1 MKAVIIR
8 KNASD
13 IDAWTLAERPAPTP
27 GPGEVLVRVR
37 AASINYRDLMIAR
50 GLFGGD
56 RKDDLVPLADAAGEV
71 VALGAGVRR
80 WKAGD
85 RVVSTYFPTWASG
98 PFREEYRDTAPG
110 AGRNDGVLAELVVF
124 AEDALVRAPA
134 HLGFDEAATLPCAA
148 VTAWTA
154 LFESWP
160 RPAPGATV
168 LVQGTGGVSLFAAQL
183 ARAAGLR
190 VIATSSSAAKIER
203 LRALGV
209 TDAIDYR
216 QHPEWHEEVL
226 RLTRGEG
233 VDRVIEVGGA
243 GTLPRSLQAVKP
255 GGVVSLIGVL
265 AGVGDQI
272 DPMPILL
279 RAVRVEGVM
288 VGSRQSFIDLLS
300 TLEAHAIRP
309 VLDEVFPLERASDA
323 LARLAAGK
331 HFGKIVIRLD

>member
-85 RVVSTYFPTWASG
+85 RVLSTYFPTWASG

-243 GTLPRSLQAVKP
+243 GTLPRSLQAVRP

-265 AGVGDQI
+265 AGIGDQI

>member
-27 GPGEVLVRVR
+27 GPGEVLVRIR

-56 RKDDLVPLADAAGEV
+56 RKNDLIPLADAAGEV

-85 RVVSTYFPTWASG
+85 RVLSTYFPTWASG
-98 PFREEYRDTAPG
+98 PFREEYRATAPG

-203 LRALGV
+203 LHALGV
-209 TDAIDYR
+209 ADTIDYR

-255 GGVVSLIGVL
+255 GGVVSLIGL
-265 AGVGDQI
+265 LTGIGDPI

-279 RAVRVEGVM
+279 RPVRVEGVM

>member
-27 GPGEVLVRVR
+27 GPGEVLVRIR
-37 AASINYRDLMIAR
+37 AASLNYRDLMIAR

-85 RVVSTYFPTWASG
+85 RVLSTYFPTWASG
-98 PFREEYRDTAPG
+98 PFREEYRATALG

-216 QHPEWHEEVL
+216 QRPEWHEEVL

-243 GTLPRSLQAVKP
+243 GTLPRSLQAVKL
-255 GGVVSLIGVL
+255 GGVVSLIGLL
-265 AGVGDQI
+265 AGIGDPI

>member
-243 GTLPRSLQAVKP
+243 GTLPRSLQAVRP

-265 AGVGDQI
+265 AGIGDQI